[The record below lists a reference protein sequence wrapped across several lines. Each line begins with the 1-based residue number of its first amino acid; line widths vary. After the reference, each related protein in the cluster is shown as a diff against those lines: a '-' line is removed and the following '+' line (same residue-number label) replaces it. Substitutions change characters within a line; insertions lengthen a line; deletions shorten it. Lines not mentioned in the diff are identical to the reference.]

1 MKLEKKKLVSMYQEL
16 LNLEYFSDFN
26 QGTEMEKD
34 LKLNK
39 CLDIKI
45 IYASYVRLVIYLFKL
60 LLKVSVFSSVT
71 GFLLTLPL

>member
-1 MKLEKKKLVSMYQEL
+1 MKLEKKKLVSIYQEL
-16 LNLEYFSDFN
+16 LNLEYLSDFN

-39 CLDIKI
+39 FLDIKR
-45 IYASYVRLVIYLFKL
+45 IYASYVRMVIYWFKF

-71 GFLLTLPL
+71 GFLLT